1 MTSLF
6 PNKLIVE
13 CFSIELINKP
23 GATGIL
29 LVDLKLGTGGAIFLQ
44 VDSHS
49 DLDLIWNLSLGGG
62 LVPCSVLDEALREGQ
77 WIDSLDF
84 NVQDPNYKYIVD

>member
-1 MTSLF
+1 MTNLF
-6 PNKLIVE
+6 PQ
-13 CFSIELINKP
+13 ELIANVFSVEFVVKDA
-23 GATGIL
+23 ATGIL
-29 LVDLKLGTGGAIFLQ
+29 LVDAKLGTGGAIFLQ

-77 WIDSLDF
+77 WIDSLEF
-84 NVQDPNYKYIVD
+84 NVQDPEYKYIVD

>member
-1 MTSLF
+1 MTNLF
-6 PNKLIVE
+6 PNELLLE
-13 CFSIELINKP
+13 AFRIEFIYKP
-23 GATGIL
+23 EATGIL
-29 LVDLKLGTGGAIFLQ
+29 LVDAKLGTGGAIFLQ

-77 WIDSLDF
+77 WIDSLEF
-84 NVQDPNYKYIVD
+84 NVQDPEYKYIVD